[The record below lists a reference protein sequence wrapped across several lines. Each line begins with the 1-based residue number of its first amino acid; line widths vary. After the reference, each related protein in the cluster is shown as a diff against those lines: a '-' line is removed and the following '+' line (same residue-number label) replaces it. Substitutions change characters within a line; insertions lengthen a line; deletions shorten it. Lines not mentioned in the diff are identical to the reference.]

1 MPYPP
6 VPPPEQPPI
15 VYNLPP
21 ESVMEPAV
29 RYVWLTVAPAA
40 SAKLLGPPMT
50 VGLPIKSAAG
60 QARQLPEV
68 TRNDTAAQAPAAPDP
83 LDRET
88 GPSAP
93 QEAIAPELQQS
104 LIQLTA
110 DQQEYDTRR
119 QVFTA
124 SGNVQMRFGNA
135 LLQAAKLQ
143 VNLVNRIAVAQGN
156 VSLLTGEQL
165 LLGERFEYNF
175 VHGTGVISAA
185 RGSIFVPTTSED
197 LSGNGTTSLDATTVA
212 TGTVGEPLGAD
223 RPPEN
228 VIGTGGVSIGGDG
241 NIPEAGG
248 GIRRLRFEAEQIDF
262 TPAGWKATNIRFTN
276 DPFSPPE
283 LEVRANRATLTR
295 LSALQDE
302 VRTSKA
308 RLVFDQ
314 RLSVSL
320 LRDRLLIDRR
330 DREPAIVSFGFD
342 DRDRG
347 GLFVESRFKPIA
359 TDKISLSLTPQFYLQ
374 RALKE
379 GKFNDLSIYGLKA
392 DLNMRLTSTTL
403 LRSKAAFVGFDDVGD
418 TARASLRVSQ
428 SIKDYTLT
436 GEYSYRDRLFNGS
449 LGYQTV
455 QRSIGAVLTS
465 PAIQLGDTGI
475 NFNYQIGYQEVKA
488 KTDRRS
494 SISDPFDPE
503 ENVTLNR
510 FQTSATL
517 NRDFILWQGE
527 ALPATAEAGLR
538 YTPTPVVPYIQ
549 LISRIVGTT
558 STYSNGENQ
567 SSLKGSIGLQ
577 GQLGHFSR
585 PWFDYTG
592 FSLVYS
598 QFIRNGESP
607 FKFDRIADVRVLTA
621 QLTQQ
626 IYGPFRLGV
635 RTKINLDN
643 SEGLSTDYTLE
654 YSRRTYGMS
663 LRYNPVLGL
672 GAFNFRISDFSSTG
686 STESF
691 SESQVRSGDG
701 DVENRELKI
710 EN

>member
-248 GIRRLRFEAEQIDF
+248 DQ
-262 TPAGWKATNIRFTN
+262 
-276 DPFSPPE
+276 
-283 LEVRANRATLTR
+283 
-295 LSALQDE
+295 AL
-302 VRTSKA
+302 
-308 RLVFDQ
+308 
-314 RLSVSL
+314 
-320 LRDRLLIDRR
+320 
-330 DREPAIVSFGFD
+330 
-342 DRDRG
+342 
-347 GLFVESRFKPIA
+347 
-359 TDKISLSLTPQFYLQ
+359 
-374 RALKE
+374 
-379 GKFNDLSIYGLKA
+379 
-392 DLNMRLTSTTL
+392 
-403 LRSKAAFVGFDDVGD
+403 
-418 TARASLRVSQ
+418 
-428 SIKDYTLT
+428 
-436 GEYSYRDRLFNGS
+436 
-449 LGYQTV
+449 
-455 QRSIGAVLTS
+455 AV
-465 PAIQLGDTGI
+465 
-475 NFNYQIGYQEVKA
+475 
-488 KTDRRS
+488 
-494 SISDPFDPE
+494 
-503 ENVTLNR
+503 
-510 FQTSATL
+510 
-517 NRDFILWQGE
+517 
-527 ALPATAEAGLR
+527 
-538 YTPTPVVPYIQ
+538 
-549 LISRIVGTT
+549 
-558 STYSNGENQ
+558 
-567 SSLKGSIGLQ
+567 
-577 GQLGHFSR
+577 
-585 PWFDYTG
+585 
-592 FSLVYS
+592 
-598 QFIRNGESP
+598 
-607 FKFDRIADVRVLTA
+607 
-621 QLTQQ
+621 
-626 IYGPFRLGV
+626 
-635 RTKINLDN
+635 
-643 SEGLSTDYTLE
+643 
-654 YSRRTYGMS
+654 
-663 LRYNPVLGL
+663 
-672 GAFNFRISDFSSTG
+672 
-686 STESF
+686 
-691 SESQVRSGDG
+691 
-701 DVENRELKI
+701 
-710 EN
+710 

>member
-1 MPYPP
+1 
-6 VPPPEQPPI
+6 
-15 VYNLPP
+15 
-21 ESVMEPAV
+21 
-29 RYVWLTVAPAA
+29 
-40 SAKLLGPPMT
+40 MT
-50 VGLPIKSAAG
+50 VGLSTQGGPQLRTMQG
-60 QARQLPEV
+60 QARRPPYATQG
-68 TRNDTAAQAPAAPDP
+68 QARRPPYATT
-83 LDRET
+83 ET
-88 GPSAP
+88 GPSP
-93 QEAIAPELQQS
+93 EAIAPELQQS
-104 LIQLTA
+104 LIELTA
-110 DQQEYDTRR
+110 DEQEYDTKR

-124 SGNVQMRFGNA
+124 SGNVQMKFGNA
-135 LLQAAKLQ
+135 LLRAAQLQ
-143 VNLVNRIAVAQGN
+143 VNLVNRIAVAQGK

-165 LLGERFEYNF
+165 LLGERFVYNF
-175 VHGTGVISAA
+175 VQGTGVITAA

-197 LSGNGTTSLDATTVA
+197 LSGNSPSSVDGTTVA
-212 TGTVGEPLGAD
+212 TGTVGEPLGIDD

-228 VIGTGGVSIGGDG
+228 AIGTGGVIIGGDG
-241 NIPEAGG
+241 NIPQTGG
-248 GIRRLRFEAEQIDF
+248 GIRRLRFEAERIDF
-262 TPAGWKATNIRFTN
+262 TPGGWEATNIRFTN

-283 LEVRANRATLTR
+283 VEVRADKATLTR

-320 LRDRLLIDRR
+320 LRDRLLIDRTE
-330 DREPAIVSFGFD
+330 REPAIVSFGFD
-342 DRDRG
+342 DSDRG
-347 GLFVESRFKPIA
+347 GLFVERRFKPIA
-359 TDKISLSLTPQFYLQ
+359 TEKISLSLTPQFYFQ

-379 GKFNDLSIYGLKA
+379 GKFFDESIYGLKA
-392 DLNMRLTSTTL
+392 DLNVKLTSSTL
-403 LRSKAAFVGFDDVGD
+403 LRGKANFVGFNDVGD
-418 TARASLRVSQ
+418 TARASLRVAQ

-465 PAIQLGDTGI
+465 PTIQLGKTGI
-475 NFNYQIGYQEVKA
+475 NFNYQIGYQEVNA
-488 KTDRRS
+488 ETDRRS
-494 SISDPFDPE
+494 LIDDPFDPE

-517 NRDFILWQGE
+517 NRAFFLWRGK
-527 ALPATAEAGLR
+527 ALPATAEAGLK

-549 LISRIVGTT
+549 FISRIVGTT

-567 SSLKGSIGLQ
+567 SSLKGSMGLQ
-577 GQLGHFSR
+577 GQFGHFSR

-592 FSLVYS
+592 FTLLYS
-598 QFIRNGESP
+598 QFIKNGESP

-635 RTKINLDN
+635 RTTINLDN
-643 SEGLSTDYTLE
+643 GEGLSTDYTLE

-672 GAFNFRISDFSSTG
+672 GAFNFRISDFNWTG

-691 SESQVRSGDG
+691 SGEGVGSVDG
-701 DVENRELKI
+701 DVEN
-710 EN
+710 